1 MNSHVFWDTLYITQ
15 SNQLNRILLKSLL
28 FVCILVFVF
37 KSTDKLFHPSNLFIF
52 SSFACLFS
60 FLHFST
66 FLLFIF
72 YVSVSFKPISY
83 SLSNKLFGLFIF
95 YSLTKFYFSIYSL
108 TWSWKDYG
116 WVLSEEERIMNEW
129 MNDWIYLEGWTWA
142 WNPGFIVY
150 TMICKRCIRT
160 VEEPHI

>member
-1 MNSHVFWDTLYITQ
+1 M
-15 SNQLNRILLKSLL
+15 LKSLF

-37 KSTDKLFHPSNLFIF
+37 KFTDKLFHPSNLFIF

-72 YVSVSFKPISY
+72 YVFVSFKPFSY

-95 YSLTKFYFSIYSL
+95 YSLNKFYFYIYSL
-108 TWSWKDYG
+108 HDH
-116 WVLSEEERIMNEW
+116 ERIMDESCRKKKGLWMNEW
-129 MNDWIYLEGWTWA
+129 MIGYIWRDERELETL
-142 WNPGFIVY
+142 VLL
-150 TMICKRCIRT
+150 CIQWS
-160 VEEPHI
+160 VSGV